1 MRFFISLL
9 LVLSSLL
16 LVLPVSVNAQVN
28 KQYQTNHPIKSIEV
42 CLNQENNR
50 QQNPNLITDFKFQP
64 FTAIQLKKES
74 KYWLKIT
81 INNHTLAEKE
91 NYIHFNSA
99 FAKVALWQK
108 NGMDQW
114 VQTNIGG
121 YDIPYSQRSG
131 YGIIDDKLPF
141 SASSGDET
149 ELLVSVYQP
158 YIDIILKDQCEVI
171 SRSKFE
177 KINNATN
184 NFQFWF
190 AGIISVL
197 CIFSLILFLF
207 MRNKAFIIYA
217 LYAIIT
223 EIYFLAFF
231 NIIEEKLL
239 FDYPQINKHLF
250 FCITLS
256 QSLYFLFLNE
266 LLKQTNGIKKQ
277 KFVTQYALISFLAA
291 LVIIVFSL
299 FNYQNAIHFS
309 DIYTI
314 VNGVVGLYIVAITYK
329 DAPRRIRII
338 YIGFMSI
345 VFSGLFAL
353 FLNSISPDNAFIYI
367 YQLGFFIELTFFF
380 IAISYTYFIE
390 KTSRIQTMLN
400 LSVLETK
407 KLKTEKEALEL
418 KNEVEQKN
426 RSLTLKAVEISK
438 NNQLINKMIDR
449 LGSLEEKE
457 SFSIKDITR
466 LKRSLISTT
475 KHDYWEEFEAHFIK
489 VHPEFYKLLH
499 EKYPELTTT
508 ERRLCAFIKLNLTT
522 KEIASITKRNPE
534 SIHMTRSRLRKKMGL
549 NKIENLENFIASIK

>member
-1 MRFFISLL
+1 MKLFITFL
-9 LVLSSLL
+9 LVFNNILFVLSASA
-16 LVLPVSVNAQVN
+16 NAGINSRFPTVQI
-28 KQYQTNHPIKSIEV
+28 IKRIEIAMN
-42 CLNQENNR
+42 LEINLQP
-50 QQNPNLITDFKFQP
+50 NPNLIADFHFHT
-64 FTAIQLKKES
+64 FDTVQLRRETKH
-74 KYWLKIT
+74 WLRIT
-81 INNHTLAEKE
+81 INNQALKEKE

-108 NGMDQW
+108 NNMDQW

-121 YDIPYSQRSG
+121 YDIPYIQRSG

-158 YIDIILKDQCEVI
+158 YIDIILRDQCEVI
-171 SRSKFE
+171 SESKFE

-197 CIFSLILFLF
+197 CIFSLILFFF

-231 NIIEEKLL
+231 NIIEANLL
-239 FDYPQINKHLF
+239 FDYPQINKYLF

-256 QSLYFLFLNE
+256 QSLYFLFLNV
-266 LLKQTNGIKKQ
+266 LLKQIDGIKKQ
-277 KFVTQYALISFLAA
+277 KFVTKYALVSFSVA
-291 LVIIVFSL
+291 LLIIIFSL
-299 FNYQNAIHFS
+299 FSYTNAIHLS

-314 VNGVVGLYIVAITYK
+314 VNGLVGLYIIAITYK
-329 DAPRRIRII
+329 DAPKRIRII
-338 YIGFMSI
+338 YIGFATI
-345 VFSGLFAL
+345 LFSGLLAL

-367 YQLGFFIELTFFF
+367 YQLGFLIELTFFF
-380 IAISYTYFIE
+380 VAISYTYFIE
-390 KTSRIQTMLN
+390 KNSRIQTMLN

-438 NNQLINKMIDR
+438 NNQLINKMIDW
-449 LGSLEEKE
+449 LGLLEDKGTI
-457 SFSIKDITR
+457 STKDIAR

-489 VHPEFYKLLH
+489 VHPGFY
-499 EKYPELTTT
+499 EL
-508 ERRLCAFIKLNLTT
+508 
-522 KEIASITKRNPE
+522 
-534 SIHMTRSRLRKKMGL
+534 L
-549 NKIENLENFIASIK
+549 NKK